1 LAAAIFA
8 PATELTSQREEDA
21 ITQNRG
27 NFIPWTKKM
36 HLNAGE
42 VLSKTP
48 LRQLAGRA
56 YQVAKI
62 DFPPA
67 PSVRM

>member
-1 LAAAIFA
+1 
-8 PATELTSQREEDA
+8 
-21 ITQNRG
+21 
-27 NFIPWTKKM
+27 M

-62 DFPPA
+62 DFLV
-67 PSVRM
+67 SECKQRGIF